1 VEPNR
6 KPPPPGLRRTAL
18 TSLTSY
24 AFPVL
29 ISLVAMPIVF
39 RLLGASRFGI
49 LSIALLSPALA
60 ASLDLGVTSA
70 AVRRLALAL
79 DERGATLGAALGTY
93 ALALIL
99 VGAALGLAVT
109 AIAPGLVGW
118 LGFEP
123 VIGVEPGIDL
133 VHLCALW
140 MGLSLALSLPGLILR
155 ARLRFGELTIV
166 QSVCSLALWVTAI
179 ALSASGSGLGPIVA
193 SALLITVLSSAACMV
208 LARRDL
214 SSIAKARVDIDM
226 LRSDARFSSG
236 LFLVQL
242 SNVIAF
248 QLDRV
253 IVSALAS
260 PAAAGIYALCVGVA
274 NKTLF
279 AIAALTSFAYPRVAA
294 MQGSDKAAEV
304 GTFLQA
310 LSRVAIV
317 VIAPVVLPAV
327 LLSGPFLTL
336 WLGGPPAQSVQL
348 MQLLWVG
355 YALAAVCAPA
365 THVIT
370 GTGTSRLA
378 ATFAWVTA
386 ILLLSGMY
394 LLVPPFGLVGA
405 GIANVIAM
413 SSALVFLLLVRRQ
426 LEVPRD
432 PGRRR
437 LFVGIAAGCLTQLAF
452 LVVLLPLV
460 DSWLV
465 FVLAGAGSLAVYQ
478 LVRWSLRSLAAE
490 EVRLI
495 QSLSIRLR

>member
-1 VEPNR
+1 
-6 KPPPPGLRRTAL
+6 
-18 TSLTSY
+18 
-24 AFPVL
+24 
-29 ISLVAMPIVF
+29 
-39 RLLGASRFGI
+39 
-49 LSIALLSPALA
+49 
-60 ASLDLGVTSA
+60 
-70 AVRRLALAL
+70 
-79 DERGATLGAALGTY
+79 
-93 ALALIL
+93 
-99 VGAALGLAVT
+99 
-109 AIAPGLVGW
+109 
-118 LGFEP
+118 
-123 VIGVEPGIDL
+123 
-133 VHLCALW
+133 
-140 MGLSLALSLPGLILR
+140 
-155 ARLRFGELTIV
+155 
-166 QSVCSLALWVTAI
+166 VCTLALWVAAV
-179 ALSASGSGLGPIVA
+179 ALSANESGLWPIVA

-208 LARRDL
+208 LVRHDL
-214 SSIAKARVDIDM
+214 SSIAEARIDIGM

-317 VIAPVVLPAV
+317 VIAPFVLPAV

-386 ILLLSGMY
+386 VLLLSGMY

-437 LFVGIAAGCLTQLAF
+437 LFVGIAAGCLAQLAF

-465 FVLAGAGSLAVYQ
+465 FALAGAGSLAVYQ

>member
-1 VEPNR
+1 
-6 KPPPPGLRRTAL
+6 
-18 TSLTSY
+18 
-24 AFPVL
+24 
-29 ISLVAMPIVF
+29 MPIVF

-79 DERGATLGAALGTY
+79 EERGAILGAALGTY
-93 ALALIL
+93 ALALTL
-99 VGAALGLAVT
+99 VGIALGLVVA
-109 AIAPGLVGW
+109 ALAPWLVEW

-123 VIGVEPGIDL
+123 VIGAEPGIEL
-133 VHLCALW
+133 LHLCALW

-166 QSVCSLALWVTAI
+166 QSACTLVLWVVAI
-179 ALSASGSGLGPIVA
+179 ALSASGSDLWPIVGA
-193 SALLITVLSSAACMV
+193 ALLITVLSAAACVV

-214 SSIAKARVDIDM
+214 SSIAKARIDIHM

-260 PAAAGIYALCVGVA
+260 PAAAGVYALCVGVA

-279 AIAALTSFAYPRVAA
+279 AVAALTSFAYPRVAA
-294 MQGSDKAAEV
+294 MLGSDKEAEV
-304 GTFLQA
+304 GMFLQA

-317 VIAPVVLPAV
+317 VVAPVILPAV
-327 LLSGPFLTL
+327 LLSGPFLNL

-426 LEVPRD
+426 LDVPRD
-432 PGRRR
+432 PGHGR
-437 LFVGIAAGCLTQLAF
+437 LFAGIAAGCLAQLAL
-452 LVVLLPLV
+452 LVLLLPLV
-460 DSWLV
+460 NSWMV
-465 FVLAGAGSLAVYQ
+465 FALAGLGSLAVYQ
-478 LVRWSLRSLAAE
+478 VVRWFLGSLAAE